1 MINVVGNGWTG
12 RDPKTH
18 VLQENHALC
27 AQPHSFSFS
36 FWLEHVQRQ
45 GARLPWRWPQGI
57 KALGDYLHARTP
69 KLQLGCYTSP
79 WTKNCCG
86 EPGSLGFEA
95 VDMEYFAQVGCDH
108 GPNQLSLRVQGVAL
122 TALLAVVMVD
132 WCRPYIDPKQAR
144 DAYAVFGS
152 AIANSSNPNML
163 FGIWS
168 AGIGKSWKWGAEVGG
183 HYWRTAT
190 DM

>member
-1 MINVVGNGWTG
+1 M
-12 RDPKTH
+12 
-18 VLQENHALC
+18 C
-27 AQPHSFSFS
+27 
-36 FWLEHVQRQ
+36 
-45 GARLPWRWPQGI
+45 RWPEGI
-57 KALGDYLHARTP
+57 KALGDYLHAKTP

-108 GPNQLSLRVQGVAL
+108 GPEPQLSLRVQGVAL
-122 TALLAVVMVD
+122 TALLAAVMVD

-168 AGIGKSWKWGAEVGG
+168 AGIGKSGKWGAEVGG

>member
-1 MINVVGNGWTG
+1 MSATDG
-12 RDPKTH
+12 P
-18 VLQENHALC
+18 A
-27 AQPHSFSFS
+27 A
-36 FWLEHVQRQ
+36 
-45 GARLPWRWPQGI
+45 
-57 KALGDYLHARTP
+57 TP
-69 KLQLGCYTSP
+69 KPT
-79 WTKNCCG
+79 CCRKTTRCAH
-86 EPGSLGFEA
+86 SRT
-95 VDMEYFAQVGCDH
+95 
-108 GPNQLSLRVQGVAL
+108 LSLSLSGLNTCKGKGPGCRAGGHKGSRHWGTICTRGRPSCSWAATLRRGQRTAVASPAALASRLSTWSTLRRLAATMVRTSSPLRGQGVAL
-122 TALLAVVMVD
+122 TALLAAVMVD

-168 AGIGKSWKWGAEVGG
+168 AGIGKSWKWGADVGG